1 MIGISNFRDSPN
13 FGALCGI
20 SAMFSVQLG
29 ASISTRLFANLGPTA
44 TASLRLVFAAAII
57 LLIVRPNIPERRE
70 WKAIAL
76 YGAATALMTIFY
88 FSAVARIP
96 LGVASSLEFLGPL
109 VIAFFGVRSKVGLLI
124 PVLAFVGVILLTE
137 PWAADS
143 LDPVGV
149 AFGVGAGAM
158 LGAYILLT
166 RRIGESAGFSNLA
179 WSITAAAIVSL
190 PFGVVTATGVPT
202 VSDLVISLVAA
213 ILLPL
218 LPYALEF
225 IAMRRLR
232 SATYSI
238 LLSIEPFVAVLIGWI
253 VLQQVLQLIQ
263 CLGILLVVATSITAV
278 TVAKSDPQIPERGI
292 SREDAKEGKR
302 SLS

>member
-1 MIGISNFRDSPN
+1 
-13 FGALCGI
+13 
-20 SAMFSVQLG
+20 MFSVQLG
-29 ASISTRLFANLGPTA
+29 ASVSTGLFANLGPTA

-57 LLIVRPNIPERRE
+57 LLVVRPRIPARGE
-70 WKAIAL
+70 WRAIAL
-76 YGAATALMTIFY
+76 YGVATALMTIFY

-109 VIAFFGVRSKVGLLI
+109 VIALFGVRSRIGLLM
-124 PVLAFVGVILLTE
+124 PVLAFAGVVLLTE
-137 PWAADS
+137 PWAVGR

-166 RRIGESAGFSNLA
+166 RRLGESEGFSNLA
-179 WSITAAAIVSL
+179 WSITAAAIVSI
-190 PFGVVTATGVPT
+190 PFGVATATGTPT
-202 VSDLVISLVAA
+202 VSDLAVSLGAA

-225 IAMRRLR
+225 VAMRRLR

-238 LLSIEPFVAVLIGWI
+238 LLSLEPFVAVLIGWI
-253 VLQQVLQLIQ
+253 VLQQFLQPIQ
-263 CLGILLVVATSITAV
+263 CLGVLLVVATSISAV
-278 TVAKSDPQIPERGI
+278 TFSQSGSRVSEGCITSEGVQEKS
-292 SREDAKEGKR
+292 R
-302 SLS
+302 SSS

>member
-1 MIGISNFRDSPN
+1 MTDIGNFRDSPN

-20 SAMFSVQLG
+20 AAMFSVQLG
-29 ASISTRLFANLGPTA
+29 ASVSTGLFENLGPTA

-57 LLIVRPNIPERRE
+57 LLVVRPKIPDRGE

-76 YGAATALMTIFY
+76 YGVATAFMTIFY

-109 VIAFFGVRSKVGLLI
+109 VIAFFGVRSKIGLLI

-137 PWAADS
+137 PWATDS

-179 WSITAAAIVSL
+179 WSITAAAIVSI
-190 PFGVVTATGVPT
+190 PFGVATATGVPT
-202 VSDLVISLVAA
+202 ASDLAISLVAA

-238 LLSIEPFVAVLIGWI
+238 LLSLEPFVAVLIGWL
-253 VLQQVLQLIQ
+253 VLQQFLQPAQ

-278 TVAKSDPQIPERGI
+278 TFSKPDSQISEGGL
-292 SREDAKEGKR
+292 SREDVQEENR
-302 SLS
+302 SSP

>member
-1 MIGISNFRDSPN
+1 MADISNFRDSPN

-20 SAMFSVQLG
+20 AAMFSVQLG
-29 ASISTRLFANLGPTA
+29 ASVSTGLFANLGPTA

-57 LLIVRPNIPERRE
+57 LLVVRPRIPERRE

-76 YGAATALMTIFY
+76 YGVATALMTIFY

-109 VIAFFGVRSKVGLLI
+109 VIALFGVRSRIGLLM
-124 PVLAFVGVILLTE
+124 PVLAFVGVVLLTE
-137 PWAADS
+137 PWGVDR

-158 LGAYILLT
+158 LGAYVLLT
-166 RRIGESAGFSNLA
+166 RRLGEADGFSNLA
-179 WSITAAAIVSL
+179 WSITAAAIVSI

-202 VSDLVISLVAA
+202 LSDLAISLGAA

-238 LLSIEPFVAVLIGWI
+238 LLSLEPFVAVLIGWV
-253 VLQQVLQLIQ
+253 VLQQLLQPTQ
-263 CLGILLVVATSITAV
+263 CLGILLVVATSISAV
-278 TVAKSDPQIPERGI
+278 TFSKSASQISEKGFTH
-292 SREDAKEGKR
+292 EGVQEQNR
-302 SLS
+302 SSP